1 MISYWDKENKR
12 ITLYAGNRCKYG
24 KSTKREKKNLRINH
38 QTKSAWWAPSTK
50 KMNHPNILFM
60 LLHNKAATTVSSVR
74 GPLAASASLFSFFLF
89 FFFKWPAHS
98 LLLIPLVS
106 PRDLSLVYGFLHLPF
121 FSRCWNF
128 LSLRAHV
135 SLHWITRLPLS
146 ATTPLCPGESSSFPS
161 SRYFFPGLILGHLQ
175 ATSLARTHKNWSP
188 RRMRLSPCL

>member
-1 MISYWDKENKR
+1 
-12 ITLYAGNRCKYG
+12 
-24 KSTKREKKNLRINH
+24 
-38 QTKSAWWAPSTK
+38 
-50 KMNHPNILFM
+50 MNHPNILFM
-60 LLHNKAATTVSSVR
+60 LLHNKAATTTVSSVR
-74 GPLAASASLFSFFLF
+74 GPLTASASLFSFFPF
-89 FFFKWPAHS
+89 FFLKRPAHT
-98 LLLIPLVS
+98 LLLNS
-106 PRDLSLVYGFLHLPF
+106 SRFSADLSLVYGFLHLPF